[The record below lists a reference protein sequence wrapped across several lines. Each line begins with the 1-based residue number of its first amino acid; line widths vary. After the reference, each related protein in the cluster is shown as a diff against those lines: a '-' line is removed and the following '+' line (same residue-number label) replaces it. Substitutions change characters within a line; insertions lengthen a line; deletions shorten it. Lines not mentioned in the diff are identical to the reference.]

1 MRSRRHAPGPATYRT
16 VLISAQ
22 AGTRWTPGAAGSP
35 SPADRV
41 ASTPPCRASRSGTG
55 LMRPRPLRCANV
67 WLQQSRFNTRWSE
80 SETPISLH
88 RPWTYGDSERAAAI
102 RYASPV
108 APVELKVPPPDVP
121 GPATRSGA
129 RQPTRGQLRLGVHA
143 TLGRSH
149 RSGAGVGGPGA
160 GRTHTGRASGRS
172 LPHSQ
177 SCTRYQ
183 HPSGRKSTRDT
194 TYSWSVH
201 GASGQAV
208 KDRTHYLH
216 SEPGT

>member
-1 MRSRRHAPGPATYRT
+1 MVRYGASPGPLSRAERPA
-16 VLISAQ
+16 VGCPVRSV
-22 AGTRWTPGAAGSP
+22 AAG
-35 SPADRV
+35 
-41 ASTPPCRASRSGTG
+41 
-55 LMRPRPLRCANV
+55 PLRCANV
-67 WLQQSRFNTRWSE
+67 WLQQSRFNARWSE